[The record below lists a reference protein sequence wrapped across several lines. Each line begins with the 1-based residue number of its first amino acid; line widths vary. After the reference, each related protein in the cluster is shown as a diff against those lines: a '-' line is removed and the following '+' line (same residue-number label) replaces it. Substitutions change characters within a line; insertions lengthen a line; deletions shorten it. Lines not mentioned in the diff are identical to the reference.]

1 MKRIII
7 ILLSVVIAFPV
18 CAQSHKKTVRK
29 AHTAQSTQRK
39 HVTTKRTNNKKSNA
53 RKGKAV
59 TYTNANIKK
68 LQGQRADVQKKIRE
82 QEKALKQNKADVAK
96 RLNDLLLINGEI
108 DKNQQNIN
116 GIQKDINH
124 INGNINILNSQL
136 KTLQGQLKDRQAK
149 YIKSMR
155 YMARHRSV
163 QDKLMFIFSAKNFYQ
178 MYRRLRFVRE
188 YAQYQKARGE
198 AVRAKQRQVDNK
210 HRQLKVVKGHKSNL
224 LYKGQQEHSKLEAN
238 KSKQQ
243 EIVNGL
249 QKQQKT
255 IQAIIADQRKKDAA
269 LNAEIDRQ
277 VEIEVAKVRARA
289 AAEAKRKAAAAE
301 AARKRQAAELAR
313 KKAAAEAA
321 ARENARRIAEAKARE
336 AAAREAARKA
346 AIAAEQERKARE
358 AAAAE
363 AKRKAEAQIA
373 AAKKMADER
382 AAAEAQRR
390 AQAAAAAE
398 AARAKA
404 AADAA
409 AARKAAAEQAARE
422 AEAAREAAE
431 RKQAADAA
439 RAKKEIAQA
448 QEEQQEVQKFSSV
461 DRMMNNGFE
470 ANKGRLPMPITGTYR
485 IVSHFGQYNVAG
497 LKGVTLDNKG
507 INIMG
512 NPGCQARAI
521 YDGEVSAVLSYAGT
535 VVVMLRH
542 GAYISVYS
550 NLRSASVS
558 RGQKVSARQILGT
571 VGNDHILQFQL
582 RKERQKLNPEA
593 WLGR

>member
-1 MKRIII
+1 MKHIII
-7 ILLSVVIAFPV
+7 YSICLLLAGVAAMPSY
-18 CAQSHKKTVRK
+18 AQK
-29 AHTAQSTQRK
+29 
-39 HVTTKRTNNKKSNA
+39 KKSTA
-53 RKGKAV
+53 RKTTRTTQQSKNNRGKASSKKQKNAV
-59 TYTNANIKK
+59 TYTNASIRK
-68 LQGQRADVQKKIRE
+68 LQSQRADIQRKIRE
-82 QEKALKQNKADVAK
+82 QEKALQENKANVSK
-96 RLNDLLLINGEI
+96 KLNELMMINGDI

-116 GIQKDINH
+116 SIQKDIHH
-124 INGNINILNSQL
+124 INGNIGILNSQL
-136 KTLQGQLKDRQAK
+136 NTLKAQLKDRQNK

-155 YMARHRSV
+155 YMARHRTV
-163 QDKLMFIFSAKNFYQ
+163 QDKLMFIFSAKNLYQ

-188 YAQYQKARGE
+188 YANYQKAQGE
-198 AVRAKQRQVDNK
+198 AVKAKQAQVSNK
-210 HRQLKVVKGHKSNL
+210 HKQLQHVKGQKNNL
-224 LYKGQQEHSKLEAN
+224 LYKGQQEHAKLEAN
-238 KSKQQ
+238 KNQQQ

-249 QKQQKT
+249 QKQQGT
-255 IQAIIADQRKKDAA
+255 IKVLIAEQRKKDAA

-289 AAEAKRKAAAAE
+289 EAEARRQAAAAA
-301 AARKRQAAELAR
+301 AARQRREAELAR

-336 AAAREAARKA
+336 LAAQK
-346 AIAAEQERKARE
+346 AAEQARQAALAAQKAREE

-363 AKRKAEAQIA
+363 EKRK
-373 AAKKMADER
+373 
-382 AAAEAQRR
+382 
-390 AQAAAAAE
+390 AQAAAE
-398 AARAKA
+398 
-404 AADAA
+404 AA

-439 RAKKEIAQA
+439 RAKKEIAEAKQDEQEA
-448 QEEQQEVQKFSSV
+448 QEFSSV

-470 ANKGRLPMPITGTYR
+470 ANRGRLPMPITGNYR

-512 NPGCQARAI
+512 GAGAKARAI

-550 NLRSASVS
+550 NLSSASVS
-558 RGQKVSARQILGT
+558 RGQHVSTRQILGT
-571 VGNDHILQFQL
+571 VGPDHILQFQL
-582 RKERQKLNPEA
+582 RKERAKLNPEA

>member
-1 MKRIII
+1 MKHIII
-7 ILLSVVIAFPV
+7 YSICLLLAGFVAVPSY
-18 CAQSHKKTVRK
+18 AQKKKTATRK
-29 AHTAQSTQRK
+29 TSRTTQ
-39 HVTTKRTNNKKSNA
+39 TTKQSRNNRGKASSKKQKN
-53 RKGKAV
+53 AV
-59 TYTNANIKK
+59 TYTNASIRK
-68 LQGQRADVQKKIRE
+68 LQSQRADIQRKIRE
-82 QEKALKQNKADVAK
+82 QEKALQENKENVSK
-96 RLNDLLLINGEI
+96 KLNELMMINGDI

-116 GIQKDINH
+116 SIQKDIHH
-124 INGNINILNSQL
+124 INGNIGILNSQL
-136 KTLQGQLKDRQAK
+136 NTLKAQLKDRQNK

-155 YMARHRSV
+155 YMARHRTV
-163 QDKLMFIFSAKNFYQ
+163 QDKLMFIFSAKNLYQ

-188 YAQYQKARGE
+188 YANYQKAQGE
-198 AVRAKQRQVDNK
+198 AVKAKQAQVSNK
-210 HRQLKVVKGHKSNL
+210 HKQLQHVKGQKNNL
-224 LYKGQQEHSKLEAN
+224 LYKGQQEHAKLEAN
-238 KSKQQ
+238 KNQQQ

-249 QKQQKT
+249 QKQQGT
-255 IQAIIADQRKKDAA
+255 IKVLIAEQRKKDAA

-289 AAEAKRKAAAAE
+289 EAEARRQAAAAA
-301 AARKRQAAELAR
+301 AARQRRAAELAR

-336 AAAREAARKA
+336 LAAQK
-346 AIAAEQERKARE
+346 AAEQARQAALAAQKAREE

-363 AKRKAEAQIA
+363 EKRKAQ
-373 AAKKMADER
+373 
-382 AAAEAQRR
+382 
-390 AQAAAAAE
+390 AAAE
-398 AARAKA
+398 AAAAK
-404 AADAA
+404 
-409 AARKAAAEQAARE
+409 KAAAEQAARE

-439 RAKKEIAQA
+439 RAKKEIAEAKQDA
-448 QEEQQEVQKFSSV
+448 QEAQQFSSV

-470 ANKGRLPMPITGTYR
+470 ANRGRLPMPITGGYR

-512 NPGCQARAI
+512 GAGAKARAI

-550 NLRSASVS
+550 NLSSASVS
-558 RGQKVSARQILGT
+558 RGQHVSTRQILGT
-571 VGNDHILQFQL
+571 VGPDHILQFQL
-582 RKERQKLNPEA
+582 RKERAKLNPEA

>member
-1 MKRIII
+1 MRHIII
-7 ILLSVVIAFPV
+7 YYKISLLLALFVALPSFS
-18 CAQSHKKTVRK
+18 QTKKASARK
-29 AHTAQSTQRK
+29 TNRTTQ
-39 HVTTKRTNNKKSNA
+39 TKKSTN
-53 RKGKAV
+53 RKRSTAASKNQKNAV
-59 TYTNANIKK
+59 TYSNASIRK
-68 LQGQRADVQKKIRE
+68 LQSQRAEIQKKIKE
-82 QEKALKQNKADVAK
+82 QEKALQENKANVSK
-96 RLNDLLLINGEI
+96 KLNELMMINGDI

-116 GIQKDINH
+116 NIEKDIHH
-124 INGNINILNSQL
+124 INGNISILNTQL
-136 KTLQGQLKDRQAK
+136 NTLKAQLKDRQNK

-155 YMARHRSV
+155 YMARHRTV
-163 QDKLMFIFSAKNFYQ
+163 QDKLMFIFSAKNLYQ

-188 YAQYQKARGE
+188 YANYQKAQGE
-198 AVRAKQRQVDNK
+198 AVKAKQQQVTNK
-210 HRQLKVVKGHKSNL
+210 HKQLQNVKGQKNNL
-224 LYKGQQEHSKLEAN
+224 LYKGQQEHAKLEAN
-238 KSKQQ
+238 KNQQQ

-249 QKQQKT
+249 QKQQGT
-255 IQAIIADQRKKDAA
+255 IRVLIAEQRKKDAA

-289 AAEAKRKAAAAE
+289 EAEARRQAAAIA
-301 AARKRQAAELAR
+301 AARQRRAAELAR

-336 AAAREAARKA
+336 LAAEKAAQQAREAA
-346 AIAAEQERKARE
+346 IAAQKARE
-358 AAAAE
+358 AAAAAE
-363 AKRKAEAQIA
+363 EKRK
-373 AAKKMADER
+373 
-382 AAAEAQRR
+382 
-390 AQAAAAAE
+390 AQAAAE
-398 AARAKA
+398 
-404 AADAA
+404 AA

-431 RKQAADAA
+431 RKQAADAE
-439 RAKKEIAQA
+439 RAKKEIAEAKQD
-448 QEEQQEVQKFSSV
+448 QEDVQQFSSV

-470 ANKGRLPMPITGTYR
+470 ANRGRLPMPITGNYR

-512 NPGCQARAI
+512 GAGAKARAI

-550 NLRSASVS
+550 NLSSASVS
-558 RGQKVSARQILGT
+558 RGQHVSTRQVLGT
-571 VGNDHILQFQL
+571 VGPDHILQFQL
-582 RKERQKLNPEA
+582 RKERAKLNPEA